1 MPTNVICIANQNSGV
16 GRTATAV
23 SLAHGLQQ
31 NGRRILLIDPDPQK
45 QSAIDLK
52 WNPDSYKGSQ
62 PPTPPV
68 RGGAPVFGALG
79 RRSPSSGVHTIN
91 TEVNRQPIA
100 LAMIEGARDT
110 EGNATLNK
118 KKW

>member
-1 MPTNVICIANQNSGV
+1 
-16 GRTATAV
+16 
-23 SLAHGLQQ
+23 
-31 NGRRILLIDPDPQK
+31 
-45 QSAIDLK
+45 
-52 WNPDSYKGSQ
+52 
-62 PPTPPV
+62 
-68 RGGAPVFGALG
+68 
-79 RRSPSSGVHTIN
+79 VHTIN